1 MTTSHNHQHGQTSTD
16 GPEAQHSHADDHD
29 RAHDHG
35 HGHTHDHGHDHGHS
49 HEHPTGIK
57 GFFYGLFVPHTHDA
71 ADSIDDALEASAH
84 GIRAVKISLFILLGT
99 TVVQFIVVLFSGSVA
114 LLADTI
120 HNFSDALT
128 AVPLWIAFILSRRV
142 ATRRYTYGFGRA
154 EDLAGLFIVGV
165 VALSAI
171 VAAWQSIDRLIHP
184 QPLTN
189 LGWVA
194 VAGLIGFAGN
204 EAVAIYRIRIGRKI
218 GSAALVADGVHAR
231 MDGFT
236 SLAVVLG
243 VIGVW
248 AGFPLAD
255 PIVGLL
261 IAAAIIILLWG
272 TIKSIGRRLMDGIE
286 PDLLDRA
293 GLALAGTPGVLSVS
307 ALQLRWVGHRLQ
319 GNAAIV
325 VADMALTAA
334 DQIVLAAEH
343 RLGHALPNL
352 DTMSIRTA
360 PAPVP
365 SLNNEAG
372 DRPDLHHQHN

>member
-1 MTTSHNHQHGQTSTD
+1 MTDPHDHHRSGPAAPVDAPADGSDGRGPEVHGQ
-16 GPEAQHSHADDHD
+16 
-29 RAHDHG
+29 HDHG
-35 HGHTHDHGHDHGHS
+35 HGHGHDRDHGHS

-57 GFFYGLFVPHTHDA
+57 GFLYGLFVPHTHDA
-71 ADSIDDALEASAH
+71 ADSVDDALEAS
-84 GIRAVKISLFILLGT
+84 GQGVRAVKISLFMLLATTIL
-99 TVVQFIVVLFSGSVA
+99 QFAVVLISGSVA

-128 AVPLWIAFILSRRV
+128 AVPLWIAFVLARRP

-154 EDLAGLFIVGV
+154 EDLAGLFIVAV
-165 VALSAI
+165 VALSAV
-171 VAAWQSIDRLIHP
+171 VAGWQSVDRLFHP
-184 QPLTN
+184 QPLSN

-194 VAGLIGFAGN
+194 AAGLVGFAGN

-243 VIGVW
+243 ALGVW

-272 TIKSIGRRLMDGIE
+272 TVRSIGRRLMDGIE
-286 PDLLDRA
+286 PDLVDRA
-293 GLALAGTPGVLSVS
+293 QAALASTPGVEAVPD
-307 ALQLRWVGHRLQ
+307 LQLRWIGHRLH
-319 GNAAIV
+319 GNASIQIP
-325 VADMALTAA
+325 DMPVSAGE
-334 DQIVLAAEH
+334 QIVRDAEH
-343 RLGHALPNL
+343 RLSHALPNL
-352 DTMSIRTA
+352 NGIAIRTTTGSA
-360 PAPVP
+360 HD
-365 SLNNEAG
+365 G
-372 DRPDLHHQHN
+372 QDLTRATSTHRHE